1 MRACVLPYVC
11 QRSVYRTGEEGGR
24 TEVSSLRENEQYTGT
39 KTTTHL
45 GLAILMGLAICAVY
59 LGLAI
64 LSYIFL
70 CNHFGCLLL
79 AYNLF
84 MLTICCFFAV
94 TVSYIVRL
102 FK

>member
-45 GLAILMGLAICAVY
+45 GLAILMGLAICGVFGTCDFE
-59 LGLAI
+59 L
-64 LSYIFL
+64 YIFVIIL
-70 CNHFGCLLL
+70 G
-79 AYNLF
+79 AY
-84 MLTICCFFAV
+84 
-94 TVSYIVRL
+94 Y
-102 FK
+102 